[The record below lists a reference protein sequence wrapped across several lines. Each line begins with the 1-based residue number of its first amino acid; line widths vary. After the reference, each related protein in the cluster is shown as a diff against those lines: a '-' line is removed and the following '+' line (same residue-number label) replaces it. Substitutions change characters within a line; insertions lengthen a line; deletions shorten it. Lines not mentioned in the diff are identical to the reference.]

1 MSSTTPAAKR
11 QRQEKLIGTH
21 SGTFHADEA
30 LAVHLVRTLPD
41 FKGAA
46 LVRTRDPAK
55 LDECDIVVDVGG
67 VYDDAAKRYDHHQ
80 RGFEETFDAQHKTKL
95 SSAGLIYKHYGK
107 QIIGQAIQ
115 SDDEEKLEILYQK
128 LYDNFVEALDG
139 IDNGIQQY
147 ESDKP
152 ARYSSRTDLSS
163 RVAQLN
169 PGWNQPSSNDIL
181 DQKFEVAS
189 SLAGGEF
196 FAALDRAANS
206 WYPAKTLVLTGFNA
220 RKQYDP
226 SGQLIVFE
234 EFAPWKEHL
243 FNIEAEQKVP
253 ENEKP
258 LYIVY
263 ADEAGKWRIQAV
275 PLTPDSFQSRK
286 ALPEAW
292 RGIRDQALSDLT
304 GIPGGIFV
312 HAAGFIGGNETKEG
326 AIAMAKKALEM

>member
-1 MSSTTPAAKR
+1 MGLAVVVNPRIPTQVRLHRMSSTTPAAKR

-55 LDECDIVVDVGG
+55 LDECDIVVDVSG

-152 ARYSSRTDLSS
+152 A
-163 RVAQLN
+163 
-169 PGWNQPSSNDIL
+169 SNDIL

-226 SGQLIVFE
+226 
-234 EFAPWKEHL
+234 
-243 FNIEAEQKVP
+243 
-253 ENEKP
+253 
-258 LYIVY
+258 
-263 ADEAGKWRIQAV
+263 
-275 PLTPDSFQSRK
+275 
-286 ALPEAW
+286 
-292 RGIRDQALSDLT
+292 
-304 GIPGGIFV
+304 
-312 HAAGFIGGNETKEG
+312 
-326 AIAMAKKALEM
+326 